1 MPFFLADI
9 QKGRRCLLSR
19 WLRQVIERKQQVLIQ
34 KLLLWGHEEKQ
45 EALMHYTIHEL
56 ENEVLYLKERKQK

>member
-1 MPFFLADI
+1 M
-9 QKGRRCLLSR
+9 SR
-19 WLRQVIERKQQVLIQ
+19 WLRQVIERKKQVLIQ

-56 ENEVLYLKERKQK
+56 ENEVLYLKERKKIGG

>member
-1 MPFFLADI
+1 MPFLLAFIITGGDD
-9 QKGRRCLLSR
+9 LSR
-19 WLRQVIERKQQVLIQ
+19 WLRQVIERKKQVLIE
-34 KLLLWGHEEKQ
+34 KLLLGGHEVKQ

>member
-1 MPFFLADI
+1 M
-9 QKGRRCLLSR
+9 SR
-19 WLRQVIERKQQVLIQ
+19 WLRQVIERKKQVLIQ

-45 EALMHYTIHEL
+45 GALMHYTIHEL